1 MTSITEKTCCRCK
14 EIKPISEFGICN
26 TSKDKHAYCCKACI
40 KIQSHEWYEKH
51 KEKVLETNKNWA
63 INNPQKKKEGHDRW
77 NNENRERIKESYEQW
92 YFKNKEWFLENCKE
106 RYRKNPEKFKERT
119 KKYLE
124 NNPDAKAKKRISQNK
139 WGANNPEKVQ
149 MKTKNR
155 RARKN
160 ENGGHLTAKEW
171 RELLFEAD
179 YKCQKCG
186 TEKDLTLDHIIP
198 VLLGGRS
205 EKENAQVLCRSCN
218 SSKGI
223 KIIDYRKM
231 SQAAL
236 GVKNE

>member
-1 MTSITEKTCCRCK
+1 
-14 EIKPISEFGICN
+14 
-26 TSKDKHAYCCKACI
+26 
-40 KIQSHEWYEKH
+40 
-51 KEKVLETNKNWA
+51 
-63 INNPQKKKEGHDRW
+63 
-77 NNENRERIKESYEQW
+77 
-92 YFKNKEWFLENCKE
+92 
-106 RYRKNPEKFKERT
+106 
-119 KKYLE
+119 
-124 NNPDAKAKKRISQNK
+124 
-139 WGANNPEKVQ
+139 

-198 VLLGGRS
+198 VLLGGRN

-223 KIIDYRKM
+223 KTIDYRKM
-231 SQAAL
+231 SKAAL
-236 GVKNE
+236 GVKNEIDIQTN